1 MRKQSGADPRK
12 RKGLI
17 IIHTGEGKGK
27 STAAFGLAMRAAG
40 NKMNAFILQFM
51 KGQW

>member
-1 MRKQSGADPRK
+1 MRKPSGADPRK

-17 IIHTGEGKGK
+17 IINTGEGKGK

-40 NKMNAFILQFM
+40 NKMNVYIMHVAL
-51 KGQW
+51 

>member
-17 IIHTGEGKGK
+17 IVHTGEGKGK
-27 STAAFGLAMRAAG
+27 STAAFGLSL
-40 NKMNAFILQFM
+40 IHI
-51 KGQW
+51 